1 MLAKPDII
9 KIYLGNLLL
18 HLQMLCKTAVLSPL
32 IRSSIFQIQNPSSGV
47 MTSLAMLSLL
57 IYVLFLLPVSLYNT
71 SNTFILTPQIN
82 KKLTYINIYL
92 ILNIFRVIFALV
104 SALDKSLIPI
114 PCAIFFVI
122 FVGMSINQPVF
133 AYSHEKII
141 KGIISVIA
149 YISLCS
155 VLQFVMNL
163 Q

>member
-1 MLAKPDII
+1 
-9 KIYLGNLLL
+9 
-18 HLQMLCKTAVLSPL
+18 
-32 IRSSIFQIQNPSSGV
+32 
-47 MTSLAMLSLL
+47 MLSLL

-104 SALDKSLIPI
+104 SALDQSLIPI

-122 FVGMSINQPVF
+122 FIATSINQPVF

-141 KGIISVIA
+141 KGIISSVA
-149 YISLCS
+149 YISLS
-155 VLQFVMNL
+155 
-163 Q
+163 